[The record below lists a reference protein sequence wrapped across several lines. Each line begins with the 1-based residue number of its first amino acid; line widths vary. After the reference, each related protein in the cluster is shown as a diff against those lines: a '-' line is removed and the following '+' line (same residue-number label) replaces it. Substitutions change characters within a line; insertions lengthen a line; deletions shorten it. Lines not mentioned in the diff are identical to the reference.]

1 MSTLGLID
9 PPLESAT
16 IAQLCCEI
24 SKISVFNP
32 DRLLFLHRVQSGKKT
47 MRHSK
52 EKDIIERNLE
62 KSHTYSI
69 CLELGAVLLAV
80 FRKSW
85 ENIPLQYPALFPHVG
100 ES

>member
-1 MSTLGLID
+1 
-9 PPLESAT
+9 
-16 IAQLCCEI
+16 
-24 SKISVFNP
+24 
-32 DRLLFLHRVQSGKKT
+32 